1 MAATSDEALEELLC
15 SLDQIHNEF
24 KDGITEIQSLKS
36 TCNAEIKKREALEST
51 VHFLQSEN
59 ERLTKLYTKSLHKFA
74 AQIELRTN
82 YGSLKEDF
90 KRVTDELSQK
100 EIEYKNAVEWLKQ
113 DYVTKIADLES
124 QIRGFQMQKVTNEG
138 ATNQLHQ
145 DLAVHKNHIDVLTRR
160 LEQVC
165 SEVESRYHYEIQ
177 GLKDLL
183 LIEQEEKNELNKKL
197 QDLEKELFM
206 SRTKLAEQQRDSTS
220 NQHVETLKQKIMK
233 LRKENEVLKRKLAD
247 CKEN

>member
-1 MAATSDEALEELLC
+1 M
-15 SLDQIHNEF
+15 
-24 KDGITEIQSLKS
+24 KR
-36 TCNAEIKKREALEST
+36 REALEST

-59 ERLTKLYTKSLHKFA
+59 ERLTERYTESLHKFA

-82 YGSLKEDF
+82 YRSLKEDF

-113 DYVTKIADLES
+113 DHMTKIADLES
-124 QIRGFQMQKVTNEG
+124 QIRGFQMQKVANE
-138 ATNQLHQ
+138 AAASQLHQ
-145 DLAVHKNHIDVLTRR
+145 DLAVHKNHIDMLTRR

-165 SEVESRYHYEIQ
+165 SEVESRYCYEIQ

-183 LIEQEEKNELNKKL
+183 LIEQEEKNELNKKFP
-197 QDLEKELFM
+197 DLEKELFM
-206 SRTKLAEQQRDSTS
+206 SQSKLAELQRDSTS
-220 NQHVETLKQKIMK
+220 NQHMETLKQKIMK

-247 CKEN
+247 SKES

>member
-15 SLDQIHNEF
+15 SFDQIQNEF

-36 TCNAEIKKREALEST
+36 TCNAEMKRREALEST

-59 ERLTKLYTKSLHKFA
+59 ERLTERYTESLHKFA

-82 YGSLKEDF
+82 YRSLKEDF

-113 DYVTKIADLES
+113 DHMTKIADLES
-124 QIRGFQMQKVTNEG
+124 QIRGFQMQKMANE
-138 ATNQLHQ
+138 AAANQLHQ

-165 SEVESRYHYEIQ
+165 SEVESRC
-177 GLKDLL
+177 
-183 LIEQEEKNELNKKL
+183 
-197 QDLEKELFM
+197 
-206 SRTKLAEQQRDSTS
+206 
-220 NQHVETLKQKIMK
+220 
-233 LRKENEVLKRKLAD
+233 EVLSKLNEFKLSSSFVLSSQCSVLRQTATRFRV
-247 CKEN
+247 